1 MKKWPTQKLEQLTT
15 KIGSGATPRGGQNG
29 YVEAGVSLIRSQN
42 ILDNGM
48 NIAEIAHI
56 TDEAAHKLRGVT
68 VQAND
73 VLINITGDSIA
84 RCSIVDER
92 VLPARVNQHVSI
104 LRTTAEL
111 DPLFLQKF
119 LVTPGTKNLLMAI
132 SSGGT
137 RQALTRSDLAN
148 LSVPVPPISEQ
159 RAIAEVLG
167 ALDDK
172 IAANNNLARLTN
184 DLADSVFRQ
193 ALLKAEFSNET
204 FADISRVSGGGT
216 PSTKQPEYWNGDV
229 LWATPTDVTAL
240 MAPYLEGT
248 SRTITEEGLSA
259 CASELYP
266 AGTILMTSRATI
278 GSFALTQ
285 FPTAVN
291 QGFIVVQPTDKNLRY
306 WIFHEMR
313 SRVAEFTAFANG
325 ATFLELSRGNFKNF
339 RVRQAPYDVMVK
351 FNETAGSLHKLGRAA
366 LVENQTLSSVR
377 DTLLPQL
384 MSGKI
389 RVRDA
394 EAIVED
400 VL

>member
-1 MKKWPTQKLEQLTT
+1 MNW
-15 KIGSGATPRGGQNG
+15 ISS
-29 YVEAGVSLIRSQN
+29 SLGE
-42 ILDNGM
+42 ILPLQYG
-48 NIAEIAHI
+48 
-56 TDEAAHKLRGVT
+56 K
-68 VQAND
+68 
-73 VLINITGDSIA
+73 S
-84 RCSIVDER
+84 
-92 VLPARVNQHVSI
+92 LPASKRIEGNIPVYSSAGSTGTHNEPLVSGPCLI
-104 LRTTAEL
+104 VGRKGTVGSVYYEEHDCFPIDTAFYTTG
-111 DPLFLQKF
+111 
-119 LVTPGTKNLLMAI
+119 TPEIDIRFGYYLLKHKKLHNYSQDSA
-132 SSGGT
+132 
-137 RQALTRSDLAN
+137 
-148 LSVPVPPISEQ
+148 VPGLNRDRYSEITAAVPPLSEQ

-389 RVRDA
+389 RIREA
-394 EAIVED
+394 EAVVED

>member
-148 LSVPVPPISEQ
+148 LSVPVPPITEQ

-172 IAANNNLARLTN
+172 IAANNKIAAISDEFIRTEYQKLLHESFETRIIGDFVEQRRESVNPENVSPTLPYIGLEHIPQRLLWSAEHGMSDEVSSNKSKFMSGDILFGKLRPYFHKVIAATETGICSTDVLVMTPLYDTLTGYILA
-184 DLADSVFRQ
+184 AVSHDSVIRE
-193 ALLKAEFSNET
+193 ATAS
-204 FADISRVSGGGT
+204 SSGT
-216 PSTKQPEYWNGDV
+216 RMP
-229 LWATPTDVTAL
+229 
-240 MAPYLEGT
+240 
-248 SRTITEEGLSA
+248 RTNWKDLSA
-259 CASELYP
+259 ISIPWPGETKALDFSKTVSALQEHVISSLNENHTLAS
-266 AGTILMTSRATI
+266 I
-278 GSFALTQ
+278 
-285 FPTAVN
+285 
-291 QGFIVVQPTDKNLRY
+291 
-306 WIFHEMR
+306 
-313 SRVAEFTAFANG
+313 
-325 ATFLELSRGNFKNF
+325 
-339 RVRQAPYDVMVK
+339 
-351 FNETAGSLHKLGRAA
+351 
-366 LVENQTLSSVR
+366 R

-389 RVRDA
+389 RVREA
-394 EAIVED
+394 ESVVED

>member
-172 IAANNNLARLTN
+172 IAANNACIRLIDEHLAAEYERSLQQEKIVEE
-184 DLADSVFRQ
+184 LGVI
-193 ALLKAEFSNET
+193 AEFHNKRRIPLSAKQRDERPGAVPYYGASGVFGYVDEALFDEPLVLVGEDGSVIN
-204 FADISRVSGGGT
+204 ADGT
-216 PSTKQPEYWNGDV
+216 PVTQYIWGPSWVNNHAHALKGKVVSTELLYYAIRRSQVSTLVTGAVQPKINMGN
-229 LWATPTDVTAL
+229 LKRLQLSLPAL
-240 MAPYLEGT
+240 E
-248 SRTITEEGLSA
+248 SRTSMETIVAAEVAAKRAFTTEKRTL
-259 CASELYP
+259 
-266 AGTILMTSRATI
+266 TAT
-278 GSFALTQ
+278 
-285 FPTAVN
+285 
-291 QGFIVVQPTDKNLRY
+291 
-306 WIFHEMR
+306 
-313 SRVAEFTAFANG
+313 
-325 ATFLELSRGNFKNF
+325 
-339 RVRQAPYDVMVK
+339 
-351 FNETAGSLHKLGRAA
+351 
-366 LVENQTLSSVR
+366 R
-377 DTLLPQL
+377 DALLPQL

-389 RVRDA
+389 RVREA
-394 EAIVED
+394 EAVVED

>member
-172 IAANNNLARLTN
+172 IAANNACIRLIDEHLAAEYERSLQQEKIVEE
-184 DLADSVFRQ
+184 LGVI
-193 ALLKAEFSNET
+193 AEFHNKRRIPLSAKQRDERPGAVPYYGASGVFGYVDEALFDEPLVLVGEDGSVIN
-204 FADISRVSGGGT
+204 ADGT
-216 PSTKQPEYWNGDV
+216 PVTQYIWGPSWVNNHAHALKGKVVSTELLYYAIRRSQVSTLVTGAVQPKINMGN
-229 LWATPTDVTAL
+229 LKRLQLSLPAL
-240 MAPYLEGT
+240 E
-248 SRTITEEGLSA
+248 SRTSMETIVAAEVAAKRAFTTENRTL
-259 CASELYP
+259 
-266 AGTILMTSRATI
+266 TAT
-278 GSFALTQ
+278 
-285 FPTAVN
+285 
-291 QGFIVVQPTDKNLRY
+291 
-306 WIFHEMR
+306 
-313 SRVAEFTAFANG
+313 
-325 ATFLELSRGNFKNF
+325 
-339 RVRQAPYDVMVK
+339 
-351 FNETAGSLHKLGRAA
+351 
-366 LVENQTLSSVR
+366 R
-377 DTLLPQL
+377 DALLPQL
-384 MSGKI
+384 MSGKM

-394 EAIVED
+394 EAVVED